1 MQDLRLTLIQA
12 ETCWHD
18 PAANRDRFDARLE
31 ALGDPGHLVVLP
43 EMFATGFTMDSAA
56 QAETMDGATVGWLRR
71 RARELQVALAGSLV
85 IEEGGRHYNRFLC
98 ALPDGD
104 LVFYDKRHLFRM
116 AGEHEHYSPG
126 RERVVFELAGW
137 RILPQ
142 VCYDLRFPAFCRN
155 RMRPAAPGTGASRP
169 DYDLLLVVANWP
181 RARADQWRALLPAR
195 AIENLACVAA
205 VNITGTNGAG
215 VAHAGGS
222 AVFDAEG
229 KPLLEAGAGELD
241 LACTLSA
248 AELADWRQRFP
259 AWMDADRFELD
270 PQA

>member
-1 MQDLRLTLIQA
+1 VQDLRLTLIQA

-18 PAANRDRFDARLE
+18 PAANRERFDARLE
-31 ALGDPGHLVVLP
+31 ALGNPGHLVVLP
-43 EMFATGFTMDSAA
+43 EMFATGFTMDAA
-56 QAETMDGATVGWLRR
+56 GQAETMDGPTVTWLRR
-71 RARELQVALAGSLV
+71 RARELEVALAGSLV

-104 LVFYDKRHLFRM
+104 LVCYDKRHLFRM

-155 RMRPAAPGTGASRP
+155 RMLPGSPAQRRP

-181 RARADQWRALLPAR
+181 QARAAQWRALLPAR
-195 AIENLACVAA
+195 AIENLACVAG

-215 VAHAGGS
+215 VPHAGGS
-222 AVFDAEG
+222 TVLDAEG
-229 KPLLEAGAGELD
+229 NPLLEAGSGALD

-248 AELADWRQRFP
+248 AELTDWRERFP
-259 AWMDADRFELD
+259 AWMDADRFEID
-270 PQA
+270 PEP